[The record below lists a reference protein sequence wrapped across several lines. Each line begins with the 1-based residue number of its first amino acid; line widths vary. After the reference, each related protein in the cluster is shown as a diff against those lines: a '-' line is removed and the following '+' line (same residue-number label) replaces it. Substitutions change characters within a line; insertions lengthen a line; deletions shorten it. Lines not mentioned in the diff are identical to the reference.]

1 MVCYI
6 LPSGLQ
12 VSCPRYLTV
21 SLRRFCRRLSYFL
34 LLFVSILLSFRVF
47 THVEPFA
54 LSNTLLQQT
63 EQRYGEAALQRV
75 LRWQTLINNS
85 RGNSDWNKLHKANDF
100 ANREVAYA
108 SDDAHWGK
116 NDYWATPLESLQT
129 GAGDC
134 EDYVILKYFMLRAMG
149 VDEDKLRL
157 MYVRALTQNEPHM
170 VLTYTEKPGQYPLVL
185 DNINPKILP
194 ANKRSDLRPVY
205 AFNASGLWMAKAQGL
220 GNKVENSAGVSQWQQ
235 LLERIEHDN

>member
-1 MVCYI
+1 VCYI
-6 LPSGLQ
+6 LPSNPQ
-12 VSCPRYLTV
+12 ISYPWYF
-21 SLRRFCRRLSYFL
+21 SESFRRFCRRLSYFL
-34 LLFVSILLSFRVF
+34 LPSVSILLSFQVF
-47 THVEPFA
+47 TRVEPFV
-54 LSNTLLQQT
+54 LSDTLLQQT
-63 EQRYGEAALQRV
+63 EQRYGAIPLQRV
-75 LRWQTLINNS
+75 LRWQALINNS

-100 ANREVAYA
+100 ANREVSYA
-108 SDDAHWGK
+108 SDETHWGK
-116 NDYWATPLESLQT
+116 SDYWATPLESLQT
-129 GAGDC
+129 AAGDC

-194 ANKRSDLRPVY
+194 ANKRTDLRPVY

-220 GNKVENSAGVSQWQQ
+220 GNKVENSAGVAQWQL
-235 LLERIEHDN
+235 LLERIEHGN